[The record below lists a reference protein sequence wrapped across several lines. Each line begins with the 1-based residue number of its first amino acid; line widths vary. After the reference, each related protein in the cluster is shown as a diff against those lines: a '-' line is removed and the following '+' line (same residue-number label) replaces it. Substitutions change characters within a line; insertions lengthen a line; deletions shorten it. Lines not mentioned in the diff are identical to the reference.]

1 MRTPALISCLL
12 LIAASTAISA
22 IQAQNQPSS
31 AAEPAAGPAQSGPIG
46 VAGEDQSAPASNPDL
61 AAEYPRDQA
70 GVLIQG
76 DEWKVVANQNP
87 TRTKA
92 AHSIAAS
99 ISYGMVPVK
108 IVAEYAGEHASIE
121 VTAGRP
127 VICLCH
133 FYSIPGDPV
142 LVRLH
147 AKKDA
152 RELDG
157 GRMIVYPVV
166 GGSKMADANKT
177 DLIPADVSH
186 PDPQVWLI
194 RPQSPLDPGEYALML
209 GTQNLSIFPFT
220 VVPAPAAPSG
230 SK

>member
-1 MRTPALISCLL
+1 MRTPVLISCLL
-12 LIAASTAISA
+12 LIASSIAIPA
-22 IQAQNQPSS
+22 IEAQTQP
-31 AAEPAAGPAQSGPIG
+31 APPAQPAPSGPIG
-46 VAGEDQSAPASNPDL
+46 VAGEDQPTPASNPDL
-61 AAEYPRDQA
+61 STDYPRDQA
-70 GVLIQG
+70 GVLIQS
-76 DEWKVVANQNP
+76 DEWKAVANQNP
-87 TRTKA
+87 IRTRA

-99 ISYGMVPVK
+99 LSYGVVPVK
-108 IVAEYAGEHASIE
+108 IVAEYAGEHAPTE
-121 VTAGRP
+121 VAAGQL
-127 VICLCH
+127 ILCLCH
-133 FYSIPGDPV
+133 FISIPGEPA

-147 AKKDA
+147 AKKDT

-157 GRMIVYPVV
+157 GRMVVYPIV

-194 RPQSPLDPGEYALML
+194 RPQSPLEPGEYALML

-230 SK
+230 GAH